1 MNNAIETYR
10 FSAEFLGFSVS
21 FCPRGGDARM
31 SNVHGGGVFGH
42 QPASCTLKMDLSDS
56 TF

>member
-21 FCPRGGDARM
+21 FCPRGGTRA
-31 SNVHGGGVFGH
+31 
-42 QPASCTLKMDLSDS
+42 
-56 TF
+56 